1 MRFAIKICFSILLLL
16 FVACRSG
23 SVTDR
28 ESVSRS
34 GFVERITSDSVVVHD
49 SIYVRE
55 KADTV
60 YVTRY
65 RTCYRER
72 LSRDTIFCSDTIY
85 KERRVTVP
93 AKRNLTYR
101 WWLFLL
107 LLLLLWRVGFFE
119 WLWRLVKRK

>member
-1 MRFAIKICFSILLLL
+1 MRVAIKICFSILLSL

-23 SVTDR
+23 SAVER

-34 GFVERITSDSVVVHD
+34 GFIERVVCDSVVVHD

-93 AKRNLTYR
+93 AKRNYSYR
-101 WWLFLL
+101 WWLFVLF
-107 LLLLLWRVGFFE
+107 LLLLWRLGFFE
-119 WLWRLVKRK
+119 WLWRSVKRK